1 MPLVQ
6 IAGLPIDLVRKRMRS
21 LRLTVYAG
29 GRIRV
34 SVPLQTSAATIEEF
48 VRARRAWIEKHQQR
62 FATREPAPAA
72 LRYETGETVPYL
84 GETYQLLVTA
94 TFHRPSV
101 ARDAEARQLHLSVP
115 AGSTAAQR
123 EAVLTAWYRQ
133 QLKRRLPELLTKW
146 EPVVGRAA
154 AAWGVK
160 QMRTRWGTCNIG
172 ARRIWLNLELI
183 KRPLPCLEYVLVHE
197 LTHLHERLHNTRFW
211 GLMDQFMPDWRTYR
225 AELNRVQL
233 APTASPDA
241 D

>member
-6 IAGLPIDLVRKRMRS
+6 IAGLPIDLVRQRMRS

-34 SVPLQTSAATIEEF
+34 SVPLQTPVATIEAF
-48 VRARRAWIEKHQQR
+48 VQARRGWIEQQQQR
-62 FATREPAPAA
+62 FAAREPAPQ
-72 LRYETGETVPYL
+72 LRYESGETVPYL
-84 GETYQLLVTA
+84 GQDYELLVSPA
-94 TFHRPSV
+94 AGRAGVLLRPES
-101 ARDAEARQLHLSVP
+101 RQLRLSVP

-123 EAVLTAWYRQ
+123 EALLTAWYRQ
-133 QLKRRLPELLTKW
+133 QIKQLLPALFAQW

-154 AAWGVK
+154 ADWGVK

-172 ARRIWLNLELI
+172 ARRVWLNLELI

-197 LTHLHERLHNTRFW
+197 LTHLHERLHNARFW
-211 GLMDQFMPDWRTYR
+211 GLMDQFMPDWRTHR
-225 AELNRVQL
+225 AELNRVLL
-233 APTASPDA
+233 APTAAPDA